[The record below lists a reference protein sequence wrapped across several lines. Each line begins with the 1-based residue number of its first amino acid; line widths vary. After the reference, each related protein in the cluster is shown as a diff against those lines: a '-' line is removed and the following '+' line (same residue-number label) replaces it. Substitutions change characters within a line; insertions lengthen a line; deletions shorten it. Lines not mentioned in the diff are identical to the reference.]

1 MSVGW
6 KTRHRLLEQFAVKYG
21 FRSSQ
26 TMSWGTKVDGHHDDL
41 RKKIFIEYKEF
52 FKHTNGTFVK

>member
-6 KTRHRLLEQFAVKYG
+6 KTRHRLLEQFAIKYG

-26 TMSWGTKVDGHHDDL
+26 TMNWGRTKVDGHHDDL
-41 RKKIFIEYKEF
+41 KKIF
-52 FKHTNGTFVK
+52 